1 MGTRSLIGIMHGNNC
16 KAIYCHWDG
25 YLEHNGQILY
35 THYNSAKTNYLVSLG
50 DLSSLGK
57 EIGVEHPFS
66 SVDGSLTFEKYNELY
81 GDMCTFYT
89 RDRKENAPFKTFTNY
104 QDLVDHANNSWIE
117 YIYIM
122 RDGIWFVDKMDSEG
136 LRLLSTELLKLV
148 KLETA

>member
-1 MGTRSLIGIMHGNNC
+1 MGTRSLIGVMHGNNC
-16 KAIYCHWDG
+16 KTVYCHWDG

-35 THYNSAKTNYLVSLG
+35 NHYNSAKANYLVSLG

-89 RDRKENAPFKTFTNY
+89 RDRKENAPLKPLPITKIWLTMLIIHGLNTFISC
-104 QDLVDHANNSWIE
+104 VIV
-117 YIYIM
+117 
-122 RDGIWFVDKMDSEG
+122 FG
-136 LRLLSTELLKLV
+136 LLTRWMV
-148 KLETA
+148 KAFNCYRKNCLN